1 MDPTVPQVSSLLTV
15 GGLTI
20 FITAITEV
28 ILRAWR
34 PSPEQ
39 KDRFGPLLA
48 MGLAIVAA
56 VLASIYLGG
65 DGVEGLLL
73 GVIVGWGSMGVH
85 DTVGVATSG
94 G

>member
-1 MDPTVPQVSSLLTV
+1 MDPSVPVVNSLLTV

-20 FITAITEV
+20 FVTAITEV
-28 ILRAWR
+28 VLRAWK
-34 PSPEQ
+34 PTPEQ

-48 MGLAIVAA
+48 MGLAVVAGL
-56 VLASIYLGG
+56 LASLYLGG
-65 DGVEGLLL
+65 DGIEGILL

-85 DTVGVATSG
+85 DTASVLANG